1 MRKRA
6 SVAVYPVMV
15 TNEVQTHASTKANVR
30 KAIRL
35 QLEKVGR
42 PNASDIPDAVLSEK
56 SRVEWSCAN

>member
-1 MRKRA
+1 MRNRA

-15 TNEVQTHASTKANVR
+15 TNEVQTHASTEQTCVR
-30 KAIRL
+30 TVRL

-56 SRVEWSCAN
+56 S